1 MTFSVPLIE
10 AADHDNPIRVRR
22 PDREISALFAADAH
36 SMRTQFFVEPAVTAL
51 VEKIKI
57 LVAQEGSRRQT
68 FVLPAMLGLNGFL
81 AHDCFTLWKSDACL

>member
-1 MTFSVPLIE
+1 
-10 AADHDNPIRVRR
+10 
-22 PDREISALFAADAH
+22 
-36 SMRTQFFVEPAVTAL
+36 MRTQFFVEPAVTAL
-51 VEKIKI
+51 IEKIKI